1 MEPDEIDRAIGE
13 APTALGARLRL
24 WRERRGRTQEELAGA
39 VRGRMTART
48 IRNIERGKTRP
59 YLYNLIALLD
69 ALDVPQAERTEILE
83 SRRGPRFLNA
93 ADELLGPSTSGS
105 PLRRWGSLPTPLTPM
120 FGRANERAA
129 IDTLLRQGPSSF
141 PIRLLTLTGP
151 GGVGKTRLALEVAA
165 GLRDAFIDG
174 TAFVSL
180 TDVIDPASAPSGA
193 AAAGGGDAAAPD
205 APVAWLLERVRT
217 TRMLLVLDGF
227 EHLLAGAHTVTE
239 LLEACPNLVVLI
251 TSRTPLRLHGE
262 HVFPLSPL
270 ALPTASLESSPERL
284 ALVPSI
290 AVFIRRAGAVQPRF
304 RLTVVNAPIVAAIC
318 RRLDGLPLAL
328 ELAAGRLAWLSP
340 TTLLAELE
348 NPLAVLVDGPRD
360 APIRRQTLRSS
371 LAWSDDLLT
380 PAQQILFRRLSVYAG
395 GWTLAGA
402 CTLNAVTIT
411 TPRDVAPRPGN
422 PDSSCPVLESL
433 GALIDHGLVTLEPE
447 VEPSL
452 DDERRYVMLRT
463 TRDYGLERLR
473 AHGEEPRLRREHA
486 IWFADF
492 VERAAP
498 HFQSGKRDLWLHR
511 LDREAENLGA
521 ALDWCRSTRDHSTS
535 LRLGGGLIWYWYF
548 RGRMAA
554 GRACLEEILAH
565 IDVDERSR
573 HPDAVARV
581 LWGAGRMAHLLGDE
595 TAADY
600 RLAESVA
607 LWRGVG
613 DRQGLAHALLDQGK
627 IAFLRSSLETA
638 RALAEESAAL
648 FADRGDYWGGALALQ
663 QLGHVAHAQ
672 REERRAESLYRHA
685 LGTFD
690 DLGDSW
696 GRGMPLLGLGRMA
709 LAGNKF
715 AEARAYLEESLAIF
729 EHGGESRMSAV
740 VLGRLGRLAGKEGD
754 SVQAAIWCRRSIQLR
769 CELGQFMSI
778 GIPLTTLAGV
788 ANERGRAEDAARLWG
803 AAEALLERRNRA
815 VYAQDIDYQTALAAA
830 IRRRLGEARLA
841 VCRQEGRA
849 LHREQVVAL
858 ALAQ

>member
-1 MEPDEIDRAIGE
+1 MEPDEIGRSIGE
-13 APTALGARLRL
+13 APAALGARLRL

-69 ALDVPQAERTEILE
+69 TLDVPQAERTEILE
-83 SRRGPRFLNA
+83 SRRGRRSLNV
-93 ADELLGPSTSGS
+93 ADELLGPSRSGS
-105 PLRRWGSLPTPLTPM
+105 SSRRWGSLPTPLTPM
-120 FGRANERAA
+120 FGRAAERAA
-129 IDTLLRQGPSSF
+129 IATMLRQGPSGF

-151 GGVGKTRLALEVAA
+151 GGVGKTRLVQEVAA
-165 GLRDAFIDG
+165 GLCNEFIDG
-174 TAFVSL
+174 TAFVSF
-180 TDVIDPASAPSGA
+180 TEVDDPASVPRVA
-193 AAAGGGDAAAPD
+193 ATAVGWDSAESAAPLT
-205 APVAWLLERVRT
+205 WLMERVRT
-217 TRMLLVLDGF
+217 GRMLLVLDGF
-227 EHLLAGAHTVTE
+227 EHLLAAAHTVTE
-239 LLEACPNLVVLI
+239 LLEACPNLVVMI
-251 TSRTPLRLHGE
+251 TSRSPLRLHGE
-262 HVFPLSPL
+262 HVFPLAPL
-270 ALPTASLESSPERL
+270 ALPTDPLESSPERL

-290 AVFIRRAGAVQPRF
+290 AVFIDRAGAVQPRF

-340 TTLLAELE
+340 TALLAELE

-360 APIRRQTLRSS
+360 APTRRQALRSS

-380 PAQQILFRRLSVYAG
+380 PAQQTLFRRLSVFAG
-395 GWTLAGA
+395 GWTLGGA
-402 CTLNAVTIT
+402 CTLNALTIA

-422 PDSSCPVLESL
+422 PNSSCPVLESL

-447 VEPSL
+447 AESAV
-452 DDERRYVMLRT
+452 DDQWRYAMLRT
-463 TRDYGLERLR
+463 TREYGLERLG
-473 AHGEEPRLRREHA
+473 ALGEEPPVRRTHA
-486 IWFADF
+486 LWFADF
-492 VERAAP
+492 VERLAP
-498 HFQSGKRDLWLHR
+498 QLQTGTRDIR
-511 LDREAENLGA
+511 LGQIDREAENLGA
-521 ALDWCRSTRDHSTS
+521 ALDWCRSTQDHHTA

-554 GRACLEEILAH
+554 GRECLEDILAH

-607 LWRGVG
+607 LWRRVG

-627 IAFLRSSLETA
+627 IAFLRGSLETA

-648 FADRGDYWGGALALQ
+648 FAECGDHWGGALALQ

-672 REERRAESLYRHA
+672 REESRAESLYRQA

-709 LAGNKF
+709 LARNKL

-729 EHGGESRMSAV
+729 EHGGESRLSAV

-754 SVQAAIWCRRSIQLR
+754 SAQAAIWCRRSIQLR

-803 AAEALLERRNRA
+803 AAEALLERHDQT

-830 IRRRLGEARLA
+830 IRRRLGGPRLA
-841 VCRQEGRA
+841 ACRQEGRA